1 MAIGFNCDRESSYEA
16 NSIKSCCPRG
26 INMKFYLKLFTIN
39 LKSQMQYK
47 ISFWLT
53 SLGQFVT
60 AFTSFFSIQF
70 IFMQVNAI
78 DQFTYGQVLLCFSV
92 IMMAFSVGEA
102 LGGGLATFSYI
113 VNSGNFDRML
123 IRPRNVIMQII
134 IPNIDLTRIGLLIQG
149 TIVIC
154 IAIPLS
160 GIAWNISKIILLIAM
175 VICGAVLF
183 FCLFLIKAT
192 ASFFTIES
200 LDFLNIFTYGTR
212 QFGRYPF
219 SVYGSKILW
228 ILTFCIPLALIQYYP
243 LLYLTNRSS
252 SLWYFCA
259 PFLSLIF
266 ICPCYLFFKMG
277 LHRYKSAGS

>member
-1 MAIGFNCDRESSYEA
+1 
-16 NSIKSCCPRG
+16 
-26 INMKFYLKLFTIN
+26 MKFYLKLFTIN

-183 FCLFLIKAT
+183 FLPI
-192 ASFFTIES
+192 S
-200 LDFLNIFTYGTR
+200 Y
-212 QFGRYPF
+212 
-219 SVYGSKILW
+219 
-228 ILTFCIPLALIQYYP
+228 
-243 LLYLTNRSS
+243 
-252 SLWYFCA
+252 
-259 PFLSLIF
+259 
-266 ICPCYLFFKMG
+266 
-277 LHRYKSAGS
+277 